1 MNKTKIIVVE
11 DNIVYCEYVC
21 NMLSR
26 EGYRNMKA
34 YHLSTAKK
42 HLQQATDNDI
52 VVADLRLPD
61 GSGID
66 LLCWMRKE
74 GKMQP
79 FIIMTDYAEV
89 NTAVESMKL
98 GSIDYIP
105 KQLVEDKLVPLIR
118 SILKERQAGQR
129 RMPVFAR
136 DGSAFQK
143 IMHRIRLV
151 AATDMSVM
159 IFGENGTG
167 KEHIAHLLHDKSK
180 RAGKPFVAVDCGS
193 LSKELAPSAFFG
205 HVKGAFTGADN
216 AKKGYFHEAEGGTL
230 FLDEVGNL
238 ALETQQ
244 MLLRAIQERRYRP
257 VGDKADRNF
266 NVRIIAAT
274 NEDLEVSVNEKRF
287 RQDLLYR
294 LHDFGIT
301 VPPLR
306 DCQEDI
312 MPLAEFFREIAN
324 NELECKVSGFSSEAR
339 KALLTHS
346 WPGNVRELRQ
356 KIMDVTLEDG
366 LKRLPGVDVSKNG
379 GISYMGKPISQFN
392 IEGMDLLGGKYN
404 LATRNIPADYVTNV
418 EIVRNHHSRRVEKDV
433 PSNEV
438 SMNIKLSNKAKFK
451 PFGQEEAGAGYM
463 EDGDDR
469 LQALLGLTGMMFTNK
484 FQTIC
489 SVKGGNYK
497 GFARADM
504 YDHFGGSDVST
515 RATSLFGG
523 FDGGAPPQGQYLY
536 QRNGMATVNGI
547 LRTDSFTTMKVNAD
561 YCYHRATHD
570 ISQSTTYLADG
581 GDYVNVSEQT
591 SPLTKIHLPKL
602 SMNYLKNA
610 DRVYLSETFVLKGK
624 FEQNEGDVVA
634 NQQSVEQRRK
644 TSSFELGNELFWMGR
659 TEKGA
664 RRHVH
669 ANVSFKRT
677 PTLRLSFS
685 QDGTDYGQ
693 TAQSST
699 LSMNVGSS
707 FQIPIGKSF
716 RLNLPVSVSAMYD
729 DLETYRMATGDQNDI
744 RGWAFTPTLNPG
756 FEIHSKNRRFYL
768 SAGIGAALKGLY
780 YNKLNYTKP
789 VLNPSMGI
797 NYTFSANSKLSFS
810 TGYTTSIGDMM
821 TLLTEPMQVDYRS
834 VRTSSGI
841 IGESNTWHTSGDWKW
856 QLPMQYFTLSLAAT
870 HSEGKQ
876 NTLTSQSVSGIDVS
890 STALLRDSR
899 SRSTSFSASV
909 TKNIPTLFAKLG
921 ADGSYSF
928 GSGEQA
934 ISSSMGGGQEEATV
948 IDTRTNSYALH
959 GNATITPVPWLEL
972 RYDINY
978 GWSRSRYSEESNTTT
993 SLTHSGAVHIFP
1005 IATLDLSLDYDH
1017 VRRQLT
1023 ADQYKRMS
1031 LFNASAQYKWKRLV
1045 LRLELDNLLNQRHYA
1060 YTIFNGI
1067 NTYTY
1072 DYALCGRTALLR
1084 ATFKL

>member
-1 MNKTKIIVVE
+1 M
-11 DNIVYCEYVC
+11 
-21 NMLSR
+21 
-26 EGYRNMKA
+26 
-34 YHLSTAKK
+34 
-42 HLQQATDNDI
+42 Q
-52 VVADLRLPD
+52 RL
-61 GSGID
+61 
-66 LLCWMRKE
+66 L
-74 GKMQP
+74 
-79 FIIMTDYAEV
+79 FIILYIALAVHASAQVRVTGRVIDSQNKPVRDVIVKMVSGTKTLTFTSTNAKGEYALEV
-89 NTAVESMKL
+89 KSAPMGEVTLLFNHISYEKESER
-98 GSIDYIP
+98 
-105 KQLVEDKLVPLIR
+105 VT
-118 SILKERQAGQR
+118 LKEREA
-129 RMPVFAR
+129 
-136 DGSAFQK
+136 K
-143 IMHRIRLV
+143 
-151 AATDMSVM
+151 
-159 IFGENGTG
+159 
-167 KEHIAHLLHDKSK
+167 
-180 RAGKPFVAVDCGS
+180 VD
-193 LSKELAPSAFFG
+193 
-205 HVKGAFTGADN
+205 
-216 AKKGYFHEAEGGTL
+216 
-230 FLDEVGNL
+230 
-238 ALETQQ
+238 
-244 MLLRAIQERRYRP
+244 MLLTPKAVSLKEVTVRP
-257 VGDKADRNF
+257 D
-266 NVRIIAAT
+266 
-274 NEDLEVSVNEKRF
+274 
-287 RQDLLYR
+287 
-294 LHDFGIT
+294 
-301 VPPLR
+301 P
-306 DCQEDI
+306 
-312 MPLAEFFREIAN
+312 
-324 NELECKVSGFSSEAR
+324 
-339 KALLTHS
+339 
-346 WPGNVRELRQ
+346 LRQ
-356 KIMDVTLEDG
+356 KGDTLSHNLASFLGKGDVTLEDG

-404 LATRNIPADYVTNV
+404 LATRNIPVDYVTNV

-451 PFGQEEAGAGYM
+451 PFGQEEVGAGYM
-463 EDGDDR
+463 EDGNDK

-484 FQTIC
+484 FQTTC

-497 GFARADM
+497 GFARTDM

-515 RATSLFGG
+515 CATSLFGG

-561 YCYHRATHD
+561 YSYHRATHD
-570 ISQSTTYLADG
+570 ISQRTTYLANG
-581 GDYVNVSEQT
+581 GDYVTVSEQT
-591 SPLTKIHLPKL
+591 SPMTKIHLPKL
-602 SMNYLKNA
+602 SVNYLKNA

-634 NQQSVEQRRK
+634 NGSLVEQRRK
-644 TSSFELGNELFWMGR
+644 TSTFEVGNEFFWMGR

-677 PTLRLSFS
+677 PTLRLSFVS
-685 QDGTDYGQ
+685 DGNGYGQ
-693 TAQSST
+693 TARSST
-699 LSMNVGSS
+699 LSVNVGSS
-707 FQIPIGKSF
+707 FQIPIGSSF

-729 DLETYRMATGDQNDI
+729 DLETERCGEFGIHNSGVGELKSPPTDRNDV

-797 NYTFSANSKLSFS
+797 DYTFSANSKLSFS

-841 IGESNTWHTSGDWKW
+841 IGESNTWRTSGEWKW

-890 STALLRDSR
+890 STALLRDSH
-899 SRSTSFSASV
+899 SRSTSFSVAAS
-909 TKNIPTLFAKLG
+909 KNIPSLFAKLG
-921 ADGSYSF
+921 ANGRYSF
-928 GSGEQA
+928 GSDEQA
-934 ISSSMGGGQEEATV
+934 VNETV
-948 IDTRTNSYALH
+948 VDTRTNSYALH

-978 GWSRSRYSEESNTTT
+978 GCSRSRYSEKSNTTT
-993 SLTHSGAVHIFP
+993 SLSHSGAVHIFP
-1005 IATLDLSLDYDH
+1005 IANLDLSLDYDH

-1031 LFNASAQYKWKRLV
+1031 LFNASAQYKRKRLV

-1060 YTIFNGI
+1060 YTLFNGI

-1072 DYALCGRTALLR
+1072 AYTLCGRTVVLR

>member
-1 MNKTKIIVVE
+1 MKRLLYIILY
-11 DNIVYCEYVC
+11 IA
-21 NMLSR
+21 L
-26 EGYRNMKA
+26 A
-34 YHLSTAKK
+34 ATASAQVKV
-42 HLQQATDNDI
+42 TGR
-52 VVADLRLPD
+52 V
-61 GSGID
+61 ID
-66 LLCWMRKE
+66 LQNKPVSDVIVKVVSGTKTLAFTSTNAKGEYAIEMKSAPTGEVTLQFTHISYEKE
-74 GKMQP
+74 S
-79 FIIMTDYAEV
+79 ERL
-89 NTAVESMKL
+89 S
-98 GSIDYIP
+98 
-105 KQLVEDKLVPLIR
+105 
-118 SILKERQAGQR
+118 LKER
-129 RMPVFAR
+129 VT
-136 DGSAFQK
+136 K
-143 IMHRIRLV
+143 
-151 AATDMSVM
+151 
-159 IFGENGTG
+159 
-167 KEHIAHLLHDKSK
+167 
-180 RAGKPFVAVDCGS
+180 VD
-193 LSKELAPSAFFG
+193 
-205 HVKGAFTGADN
+205 
-216 AKKGYFHEAEGGTL
+216 
-230 FLDEVGNL
+230 
-238 ALETQQ
+238 
-244 MLLRAIQERRYRP
+244 MLLTP
-257 VGDKADRNF
+257 KA
-266 NVRIIAAT
+266 VS
-274 NEDLEVSVNEKRF
+274 LKEV
-287 RQDLLYR
+287 
-294 LHDFGIT
+294 T
-301 VPPLR
+301 VKPDP
-306 DCQEDI
+306 
-312 MPLAEFFREIAN
+312 
-324 NELECKVSGFSSEAR
+324 
-339 KALLTHS
+339 
-346 WPGNVRELRQ
+346 LRQ
-356 KIMDVTLEDG
+356 KGDTLSHNLASFLGKGDVTLEDG

-404 LATRNIPADYVTNV
+404 LATRNIPADYVTQV

-523 FDGGAPPQGQYLY
+523 FDGGAPPQGEYLY
-536 QRNGMATVNGI
+536 QRNGMATLNGI

-561 YCYHRATHD
+561 YSYHRGTRD
-570 ISQSTTYLADG
+570 ISQSTTYLAEG
-581 GDYVNVSEQT
+581 GNYVTVSEQT
-591 SPLTKIHLPKL
+591 SPITKIHLPKL
-602 SMNYLKNA
+602 SVNYLKNA

-624 FEQNEGDVVA
+624 FEENEGDVVA
-634 NQQSVEQRRK
+634 NGSLVEQRRK
-644 TSSFELGNELFWMGR
+644 TSSFEVGNELFWMGR

-669 ANVSFKRT
+669 ASVSFRRT

-729 DLETYRMATGDQNDI
+729 DLETYRTATGEMNDI

-810 TGYTTSIGDMM
+810 TGYTISIGDMM
-821 TLLTEPMQVDYRS
+821 TLLTEPMQVDYRT
-834 VRTSSGI
+834 VYTSSGI
-841 IGESNTWHTSGDWKW
+841 IGKSDTWHTSGEWKW
-856 QLPMQYFTLSLAAT
+856 QMPMQYFTLSLAAS

-899 SRSTSFSASV
+899 SRSTSFSVAA

-934 ISSSMGGGQEEATV
+934 VDETV

-993 SLTHSGAVHIFP
+993 SLSHSGAVHIFP
-1005 IATLDLSLDYDH
+1005 IAALDLSLDYDH

-1023 ADQYKRMS
+1023 TDQYKRMS
-1031 LFNASAQYKWKRLV
+1031 LFNASAKYKWKRLV

-1060 YTIFNGI
+1060 YTLFNGI

-1072 DYALCGRTALLR
+1072 DYTLCGRTAMLR
-1084 ATFKL
+1084 VTFKL